1 VSKDGM
7 IWRNIVCDY
16 KGWESPWVDIFKVKM
31 LPQNFL
37 LDGNGKVIAHDLWYE
52 ELEKQL
58 KALQ

>member
-1 VSKDGM
+1 M
-7 IWRNIVCDY
+7 IWKNIVCDY